1 MRIDRI
7 ILNNFGSYI
16 GENTFDTKIDED
28 RNIILVGGKNGAGK
42 TTLFT
47 AMRLCLYGYMSFG
60 YQSINSY
67 YNRLV
72 TKLINSSAKMKKP
85 AHSSVAMKIA
95 LSNGQELDYYE
106 LCRSWVLS
114 DSLSEHFTVTKN
126 GESMNSEEIAD
137 FEKYLLSLIP
147 PELFNLYF
155 FDGEK
160 IADFFMEEGGNTRI
174 KDAFLT
180 LCGYDTFDIMKK
192 NFKRISSSDDSAS
205 IAVDKYTDLQDKY
218 AFAKSTYEAIEIEY
232 AEVQDKL
239 SNCQAEIL
247 ALEKNYSNS
256 GGITEEEWAEKL
268 LILKE
273 EEKRRE
279 NLNSM
284 LKRWANDV
292 IPFLMIR
299 DKIVAVKEQIEKENQ
314 NLKCKNFCE
323 IVSSDVVANIINSSS
338 TIEELKKAVF
348 THFGS
353 GEADILDLSLEQSTA
368 LLVTINDVLSFEMDN
383 IEKYKRII
391 KRSLAKT
398 AKIRQELEKSSIS
411 EVKNY
416 MQERARLFEEKSS
429 LINWQLVIAQN
440 LALKKDEVAA
450 AEAEMLKARSELESE
465 LKKASINNISARA
478 IVMLDELQR
487 ILYRKKIKEV
497 EKFFKKEIKTL
508 MRKTSFIDD
517 ISIDDTFNIHIY
529 RKEKMSSEKIADMIK
544 TNSEDQVVN
553 MIGSSAV
560 EYIKKFVGTE
570 VLQNA
575 VKYFDNNSIEM
586 TIPVELDKS
595 RFSNGEKQIFIMAL
609 YHSLIQLCKYEIPF
623 IIDTPF
629 ARIDTEHR
637 NNISK
642 YFFSKLNGQVFI
654 LSTNEEIDYD
664 HVKIMKDKICAT
676 YMLENVDNKQTTI
689 VSNTY
694 FGD

>member
-7 ILNNFGSYI
+7 ILNNFGSYV
-16 GENTFDTKIDED
+16 GENTFNTKIDED

-60 YQSINSY
+60 YQNTNSY
-67 YNRLV
+67 YNRSI

-114 DSLSEHFTVTKN
+114 DSLSETFTVAKN
-126 GESMNSEEIAD
+126 GETMNSEEIAD

-174 KDAFLT
+174 KGAFLT

-205 IAVDKYTDLQDKY
+205 IAVEKYTNSQDKY
-218 AFAKSTYEAIEIEY
+218 NFVKSAYETTEIEL
-232 AEVQDKL
+232 AECRDKIA
-239 SNCQAEIL
+239 NCEAEII
-247 ALEKNYSNS
+247 ALEKSYSNS
-256 GGITEEEWAEKL
+256 GGITEEEWNDKL
-268 LILKE
+268 FALKE

-279 NLNSM
+279 NLNSL

-299 DKIVAVKEQIEKENQ
+299 DKIIAVKEQIEKENQ

-323 IVSSDVVANIINSSS
+323 IISSDVVSDIIDSKK
-338 TIEELKKAVF
+338 TIEELKMAVF
-348 THFGS
+348 AHFGS
-353 GEADILDLSLEQSTA
+353 GEADILDLSFEQSTA
-368 LLVTINDVLSFEMDN
+368 LLVTINDILSFEMEN
-383 IEKYKRII
+383 IAKYKRTI
-391 KRSLAKT
+391 KRSIAKT
-398 AKIRQELEKSSIS
+398 TKIRQELENSSIS

-416 MQERARLFEEKSS
+416 MQERARLFEEKSF
-429 LINWQLVIAQN
+429 LINQQLIFQQN
-440 LALKKDEVAA
+440 LAAQKEELAS
-450 AEAEMLKARSELESE
+450 AETAMLKARIELEVE

-478 IVMLDELQR
+478 IIMLDELQK

-497 EKFFKKEIKTL
+497 EKFFKKEIKSL

-517 ISIDDTFNIHIY
+517 ILIDDAFNIHIY
-529 RKEKMSSEKIADMIK
+529 RNEKMSSEKIIDMIK
-544 TNSEDQVVN
+544 TNSEEQVVN

-560 EYIKKFVGTE
+560 ETLKKLAGSE
-570 VLQNA
+570 VLHDA
-575 VKYFDNNSIEM
+575 AKYFENNSTEM
-586 TIPVELDKS
+586 LIPVELDKS

-609 YHSLIQLCKYEIPF
+609 YHSLIQLCKYELPF

-642 YFFSKLNGQVFI
+642 FFFSKLNGQVFI

-664 HVKIMKDKICAT
+664 HVKIMKDKIRAT
-676 YMLENVDNKQTTI
+676 YMLENIDNKQTTI